1 MNLTKQS
8 RELIYFFSK
17 NKHLNYD
24 RQTNKT
30 NTILRELYNKILEAY
45 NFCKEKINYKISQ

>member
-1 MNLTKQS
+1 MNLTKRS
-8 RELIYFFSK
+8 RELMLFFSK

-30 NTILRELYNKILEAY
+30 NTIL
-45 NFCKEKINYKISQ
+45 KEFI